1 MAASF
6 PDSSLPVV
14 DRLALDSLIEMFGDD
29 DMEAVIDLLDT
40 FLSESQKQVNAIRT
54 SFDTGDMAT
63 LHRMAHS
70 LKSSSATFGAAR
82 LSAVCARL
90 EQAAKDGCSGGGC
103 AELLPVV
110 LDEQQQAAQVL
121 ADARATLSGA

>member
-1 MAASF
+1 MASSF
-6 PDSSLPVV
+6 PDPSAPVV
-14 DRLALDSLIEMFGDD
+14 DRIALDSLIEMFGDD

-54 SFDTGDMAT
+54 SFDAGDIIT

-82 LSAVCARL
+82 LSAACARL
-90 EQAAKDGCSGGGC
+90 EKAAKDGCIGDGC

-121 ADARATLSGA
+121 AAERARLSGA